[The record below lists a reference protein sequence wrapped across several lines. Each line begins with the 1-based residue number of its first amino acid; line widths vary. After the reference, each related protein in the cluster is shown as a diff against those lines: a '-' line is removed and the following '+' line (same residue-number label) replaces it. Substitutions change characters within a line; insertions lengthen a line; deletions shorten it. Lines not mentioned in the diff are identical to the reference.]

1 VSRKGATTYMEG
13 GQGASG
19 VMARGHLPLYAPRP
33 DVHAHQAVEVA
44 SRGAHSSYSD
54 LTGDLSGH
62 GLVDNRM
69 RCSFVCVHWSRHT
82 PPTSMRPTHTTA
94 TTGPPTGV
102 MARALRAFKDH
113 TPTVPS

>member
-1 VSRKGATTYMEG
+1 MEG

-19 VMARGHLPLYAPRP
+19 VMARGHLPLYAPGP
-33 DVHAHQAVEVA
+33 DVNAHQAVEVA
-44 SRGAHSSYSD
+44 SRGAHSSYSG
-54 LTGDLSGH
+54 LMGDGPGH
-62 GLVDNRM
+62 GLVDNRV
-69 RCSFVCVHWSRHT
+69 RGFFACVHLSRHK